1 MGHRPYFF
9 VRPAGQNCFKG
20 IFEFMSKRDFK
31 DYICRPFCRFF
42 REGEKEEMACL
53 GAKVLE
59 YLVGLGRLN
68 SEDLPRHGKDPHLW
82 AERDGHLRR
91 YLCTYC
97 DFYAED
103 CDFQSQYP
111 PPGSEPCGGYVLL
124 SLLMEKGMIDIIDL
138 KETAGESSKLD

>member
-1 MGHRPYFF
+1 
-9 VRPAGQNCFKG
+9 
-20 IFEFMSKRDFK
+20 
-31 DYICRPFCRFF
+31 
-42 REGEKEEMACL
+42 MACL